1 MEGQMT
7 IYGYARVSSKEQT
20 LDAQHEALRA
30 AGCRK
35 VFAEKQSGMKTD
47 RAELAKAIAKLR
59 ADDVL
64 IVTKIDRLARSTR
77 ELLNVIHE
85 ITAKGAGIKSLG
97 DPLIDTTTAHGQLML
112 GILGTISQFER
123 NLIRQRLEEGIARAK
138 VRGVKF
144 GRKPKLTHHQRQEA
158 IARRNAGE
166 TLVDIARSYN
176 VHHSMISRLTE
187 CRPATR

>member
-77 ELLNVIHE
+77 DLLNVIHE
-85 ITAKGAGIKSLG
+85 
-97 DPLIDTTTAHGQLML
+97 DH
-112 GILGTISQFER
+112 
-123 NLIRQRLEEGIARAK
+123 RQG
-138 VRGVKF
+138 G
-144 GRKPKLTHHQRQEA
+144 GHQ
-158 IARRNAGE
+158 IARRPA
-166 TLVDIARSYN
+166 DR
-176 VHHSMISRLTE
+176 HHHRA
-187 CRPATR
+187 RPADVGHPGHDLAVRA